1 MSVYHKLS
9 CECHTYKVRIIW
21 DSVHHTYSSA
31 TPTIEIGH
39 FTSTYYALNHRIL
52 PAGEESMACVQNS
65 DEWAVRG
72 MLMGDVRRCLM
83 QTACMLLERGCRQ
96 EWKAG
101 ERDGERTERKAGRKT
116 WKPQKKVLSL
126 FSWESASR

>member
-39 FTSTYYALNHRIL
+39 STSIYYALNHRIL
-52 PAGEESMACVQNS
+52 PAEEESMACVQNS

-72 MLMGDVRRCLM
+72 MLTGYVRRCLM
-83 QTACMLLERGCRQ
+83 RTVCILLGRGCWQ

-101 ERDGERTERKAGRKT
+101 EWDGERTERKAGRKT

-126 FSWESASR
+126 FSWESTSR